1 MDSFRYMLE
10 HLSAQYDLEKGER
23 RQLTARSTLGFN
35 SALIKLPYNM
45 ETHPAS
51 QEDAR
56 GSKAPCVLI
65 LAPDLT
71 SAFTS
76 GMTRKPSVPGVLIY
90 HLQSFLPHVYYER
103 KLY

>member
-35 SALIKLPYNM
+35 SALIKLSYNM

-56 GSKAPCVLI
+56 GS
-65 LAPDLT
+65 
-71 SAFTS
+71 
-76 GMTRKPSVPGVLIY
+76 
-90 HLQSFLPHVYYER
+90 
-103 KLY
+103 

>member
-35 SALIKLPYNM
+35 SVLIKLPYNM

-56 GSKAPCVLI
+56 GS
-65 LAPDLT
+65 
-71 SAFTS
+71 
-76 GMTRKPSVPGVLIY
+76 
-90 HLQSFLPHVYYER
+90 
-103 KLY
+103 